1 MAGFGEGG
9 DGEEEGN
16 GEDGEDRY
24 GDEETDNKEN
34 MELISNATHEGDNL
48 VIENS
53 VYSNNPLSDDMM
65 KEIRQELLHHFPP
78 LSKSEEVGNN
88 K

>member
-1 MAGFGEGG
+1 M
-9 DGEEEGN
+9 
-16 GEDGEDRY
+16 
-24 GDEETDNKEN
+24 
-34 MELISNATHEGDNL
+34 ISNATHDGENL

-78 LSKSEEVGNN
+78 LSKSEEVSNN